1 MAATKNY
8 HTGNGSTTE
17 YSFTFPYL
25 NLSDIKVKLD
35 GVTTTAY
42 TLKPTNNP
50 TIVNFTSA
58 PANNVPILIYRDT
71 GVATANTVHAAG
83 SAITATS
90 LNNNQ
95 TQTLYA
101 LEELENSIEKGDI
114 YNYANASHSNG
125 SSAPTSPNEGDTW
138 FDTVSGRSY
147 IYYTDT
153 DTSQWVETSPTNDP
167 SAAPTVHN
175 SDVTF
180 LGDDYDVVWDKSD
193 NAFEFEDNAKAKFG
207 TGSDLLI
214 YHDGSHSYIAEDSS
228 GSGNLYIQ
236 SDANIILQNNDAL
249 GGGSADVFAKF
260 TSGGSCEFYHNNVKK
275 LETSSSGATLSGTLV
290 ADNLDIGT
298 NVDID
303 GTCEADAYT
312 VDGTALNEY
321 IADTVGA
328 MVTGNTETDIT
339 VTYDD
344 ADNTLDFVIGAISGT
359 ADVATHV
366 TIVDNESTNEDNL
379 IAFVEDATGAGNR
392 GLETD
397 GDFHYNPS
405 TGTVSA
411 TIFKGDIDANDGDF
425 DGTLEADAI
434 TIGGTALNTVIAGV
448 TVTDA
453 TNAAHV
459 SVADNESTNE
469 NNLVPFIEDAS
480 ATGNVGLESDGNFYY
495 NPSTGTVTATA
506 FAGDITGA
514 CTGTATNATHVTVA
528 DNESTDENN
537 LITFI
542 EDTSATGN
550 VGLES
555 DGDFH
560 YNPSS
565 GTVTATIFKG
575 DIDANDGDFDGTLEA
590 DAITVGGTALNT
602 VIAGVT
608 VTNATNATN
617 ATHVSVADN
626 ESTNEDNLI
635 AFIEDASAT
644 GNVGL
649 ESDGDFH
656 YNPSTGTVS
665 ATIFK
670 GDVDANDGDFDGTLE
685 ADAITVGGTALNTV
699 IAGVT
704 VTNATNA
711 AHVSVADNESTNE
724 NNLITFIEDASAT
737 GNVGLESDGDFHY
750 NPSTGTVTATAF
762 TGNLT
767 GNVTGNASGTA
778 ATVTGAAQSAITST
792 GTLTGLTVTGDVFFD
807 NGADAGKDILW
818 DVSNDAL
825 DFADNVKARF
835 GTGGDLEIFHDGTN
849 SYLKDNGT
857 GSIILASNSWIY
869 WMNEAADETIIKAGA
884 NSQVELYYDD
894 VLKLET
900 TAIGVTVHDPARV
913 DAPGVLKVDSGT
925 GAADQVYIGFTY
937 GGSDTAGGGIRRD
950 GTSAGCELYSG
961 SDRRIK
967 KDIVDMPPTLSKIN
981 QVKLKSFGYKD
992 ELTGCGVGPIAQDLI
1007 NVFPKKVTNTDDGT
1021 GDTVPDDVQP
1031 WTIGTNFTW
1040 ELMKAVQELSA
1051 EVETLKTKVATLE
1064 GG

>member
-480 ATGNVGLESDGNFYY
+480 ATGNVGLESDGNFHY

-635 AFIEDASAT
+635 A
-644 GNVGL
+644 
-649 ESDGDFH
+649 
-656 YNPSTGTVS
+656 
-665 ATIFK
+665 
-670 GDVDANDGDFDGTLE
+670 
-685 ADAITVGGTALNTV
+685 
-699 IAGVT
+699 
-704 VTNATNA
+704 
-711 AHVSVADNESTNE
+711 
-724 NNLITFIEDASAT
+724 FIEDASAT

>member
-480 ATGNVGLESDGNFYY
+480 ATGNVGLESDGNFHY

-506 FAGDITGA
+506 FAGDLTGG

-635 AFIEDASAT
+635 A
-644 GNVGL
+644 
-649 ESDGDFH
+649 
-656 YNPSTGTVS
+656 
-665 ATIFK
+665 
-670 GDVDANDGDFDGTLE
+670 
-685 ADAITVGGTALNTV
+685 
-699 IAGVT
+699 
-704 VTNATNA
+704 
-711 AHVSVADNESTNE
+711 
-724 NNLITFIEDASAT
+724 FIEDASAT